1 MLFANKLLGNVSSD
15 IHSLK
20 QSLNWSASTLLV
32 NKLLGILFNFL
43 HSLNTFTKSVANI
56 LLENKLSSIRI
67 ETDILENVRKI
78 VNENNLVSI
87 NEFINESLKFAIKNM
102 KVMEDDSDI

>member
-1 MLFANKLLGNVSSD
+1 M
-15 IHSLK
+15 
-20 QSLNWSASTLLV
+20 LV